1 MGTERKKQKWRV
13 RDMEGKKKRKRV
25 GENKQNQKVGN
36 GTGASS
42 LRIWTGV
49 DYPVGTI
56 TASFS
61 CLCDWNKNDKTA
73 LSEPTGAEP
82 KLVIPACETKSVL
95 KIPINCICLAEV
107 SGLMAPVDGS
117 IFSVTELKLM
127 TTPLSLHF
135 MSKCLQL
142 PPQQVQL

>member
-61 CLCDWNKNDKTA
+61 CLCD
-73 LSEPTGAEP
+73 
-82 KLVIPACETKSVL
+82 
-95 KIPINCICLAEV
+95 
-107 SGLMAPVDGS
+107 
-117 IFSVTELKLM
+117 
-127 TTPLSLHF
+127 
-135 MSKCLQL
+135 
-142 PPQQVQL
+142 